1 MYPLTRITALI
12 LSVVLLIST
21 IGIPVH
27 AVYCMCKDAWEYSI
41 FNNDTADS
49 CCTKI
54 ESSACCGKSSQKQT
68 CNPESSIC
76 ADTGCSSGDCD
87 ASSTIIERLELAF
100 VYEVSKLNLDLNTTY
115 SFFPP
120 FSDFFHLN
128 HTIPLHHSVDLP
140 PDRPDCTGPGH
151 QHTALHMLHCAILC

>member
-1 MYPLTRITALI
+1 MHPLTRLTALL

-27 AVYCMCKDAWEYSI
+27 AVYCMCKDAWEYSF
-41 FNNDTADS
+41 FNNDSVES

-54 ESSACCGKSSQKQT
+54 ESGTCCSKPSQKQT
-68 CNPESSIC
+68 CNPESSVC

-100 VYEVSKLNLDLNTTY
+100 VYEVSKSNQNNFSTQSVFT
-115 SFFPP
+115 P
-120 FSDFFHLN
+120 FIDFLLSN
-128 HTIPLHHSVDLP
+128 HTIPLYHSVDHP
-140 PDRPDCTGPGH
+140 PDCPDGTGPGH
-151 QHTALHMLHCAILC
+151 QHTALHMLHCVILC